1 MNWVHMG
8 LACQSETNAD
18 RFFISVLGLT
28 KSEPKTLPGQV
39 SKGLFGLDADLVML
53 NYTGDGLQFEVFID
67 PNREPSND
75 PIVHAC
81 LMIEDCDAFLARCED
96 HDLEIIRVPKGT
108 SVLTFIRDCDGN
120 LYEIKSA

>member
-1 MNWVHMG
+1 M
-8 LACQSETNAD
+8 
-18 RFFISVLGLT
+18 
-28 KSEPKTLPGQV
+28 K
-39 SKGLFGLDADLVML
+39 
-53 NYTGDGLQFEVFID
+53 LQFEVFID

-81 LMIEDCDAFLARCED
+81 LMIEDRDAFLARCED

-108 SVLTFIRDCDGN
+108 SVLTFIRDYDGN